1 MLIGEATGKRWRTG
15 DRIKVRVSAVII
27 ERGQI
32 DFLPADVS
40 PGKGLP
46 VKR

>member
-1 MLIGEATGKRWRTG
+1 MLIGEATGKRWCMG

-32 DFLPADVS
+32 DFLPADVL